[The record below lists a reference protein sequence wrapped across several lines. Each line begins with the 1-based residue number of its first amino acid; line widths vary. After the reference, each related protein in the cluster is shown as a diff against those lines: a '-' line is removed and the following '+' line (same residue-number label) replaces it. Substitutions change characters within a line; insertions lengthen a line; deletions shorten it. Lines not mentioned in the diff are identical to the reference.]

1 MGTTTRTNSPSI
13 NKWMAIAE
21 AEISQNTA
29 WLTTPGNSNWQHKP
43 GCPDTITRTFNS
55 GKYSGIGPRVYAE
68 MTAADGLLY
77 WGLFI
82 EDVKRRRGGYE
93 SRRIAGGRIVDI
105 PTARPMLKARI
116 CRLAMAHVRKQLDH
130 AIARTIE
137 ALSVSV
143 AEHEG
148 IAKAAADLDLADARA
163 VVLWDRDN
171 TRAEQAADAT
181 AKRLEQLLKL
191 TNV

>member
-1 MGTTTRTNSPSI
+1 MG
-13 NKWMAIAE
+13 NKWTASAE
-21 AEISQNTA
+21 ADIARNTA
-29 WLTTPGNSNWQHKP
+29 WLATPGANTWTTKA

-55 GKYSGIGPRVYAE
+55 GKYSGIGARVYAE
-68 MTAADGLLY
+68 LTAADGLLY
-77 WGLFI
+77 WCLFI
-82 EDVKRRRGGYE
+82 EDAPRRRGGVE
-93 SRRIAGGRIVDI
+93 ARCIARGTYADI
-105 PTARPMLKARI
+105 PQARATAKARI
-116 CRLAMAHVRKQLDH
+116 TRLAMAHVREQLDH
-130 AIARTIE
+130 TIARTIE

-163 VVLWDRDN
+163 VVLWDRDK

-191 TNV
+191 TNA

>member
-1 MGTTTRTNSPSI
+1 MGNV
-13 NKWMAIAE
+13 NKWTAE
-21 AEISQNTA
+21 AEAAITRNTA
-29 WLTTPGNSNWQHKP
+29 WLATPGTDTWTPKAGN
-43 GCPDTITRTFNS
+43 PDTQVRTFNT

-68 MTAADGLLY
+68 ITAADGVLY
-77 WGLFI
+77 WCLFI
-82 EDVKRRRGGYE
+82 EDAKRRRGGYE
-93 SRRIAGGRIVDI
+93 ARCIARGQLADI
-105 PTARPMLKARI
+105 PPARSTLKARI

-163 VVLWDRDN
+163 VVNWDRDK
-171 TRAEQAADAT
+171 TRAEQATDEV

-191 TNV
+191 TNA